1 MGRARAL
8 GWLRVWTL
16 TLDWVG
22 WSSLCLSSP
31 ARGFKQTYTKPKR
44 KRDAT
49 AGFTFSFSKKI
60 SVTTGN
66 SILAEIS
73 RFFGNFD
80 RKEFSNSKFRNFG
93 IPAGFSVHLAGFSV
107 LFTEK

>member
-8 GWLRVWTL
+8 GWLRGW

-49 AGFTFSFSKKI
+49 
-60 SVTTGN
+60 VYMMTGH
-66 SILAEIS
+66 
-73 RFFGNFD
+73 GQ
-80 RKEFSNSKFRNFG
+80 G
-93 IPAGFSVHLAGFSV
+93 
-107 LFTEK
+107 

>member
-1 MGRARAL
+1 MGRARARAL
-8 GWLRVWTL
+8 GWLREW

-49 AGFTFSFSKKI
+49 VDMMTGHGGGATARTGSKATTGLGRRCVCCSVLTARLEKEKKI
-60 SVTTGN
+60 CIV
-66 SILAEIS
+66 
-73 RFFGNFD
+73 D
-80 RKEFSNSKFRNFG
+80 R
-93 IPAGFSVHLAGFSV
+93 
-107 LFTEK
+107 